1 MQEER
6 AGEGEDAVGEGA
18 GEVVVCEVEE
28 TGGGASG
35 GEVGGG

>member
-1 MQEER
+1 MQEEC

-18 GEVVVCEVEE
+18 GQVVVCEVEE
-28 TGGGASG
+28 AGEGAGG